1 VVTFVVFFRES
12 PSIRKKVIFEASN
25 KVRLKKTLKISF
37 LFAVKCFSMNSVRLM
52 RISQLH
58 TSPFEEFMVFF
69 S

>member
-1 VVTFVVFFRES
+1 MVTFVVFLRES

-37 LFAVKCFSMNSVRLM
+37 LFAVKCFSMNSVLFM
-52 RISQLH
+52 RSSQLQ

-69 S
+69 R